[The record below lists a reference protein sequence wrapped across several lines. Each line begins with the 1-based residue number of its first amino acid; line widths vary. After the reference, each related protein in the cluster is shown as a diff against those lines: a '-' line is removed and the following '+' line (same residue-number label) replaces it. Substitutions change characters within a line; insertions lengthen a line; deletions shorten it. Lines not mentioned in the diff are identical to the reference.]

1 MEAKQSGQEMKR
13 KPEKSQT
20 SKNEVRKESVGC
32 YLGLREIFWKYEMW
46 EMLSSW
52 KSDILRL
59 HCKET
64 TIEMEGRNFF
74 YIEYHV
80 FMIH

>member
-13 KPEKSQT
+13 KPEKAQT
-20 SKNEVRKESVGC
+20 SKNEARKETAGW
-32 YLGLREIFWKYEMW
+32 YLGLREIFWKCEMW

-52 KSDILRL
+52 KSNILRL

-64 TIEMEGRNFF
+64 TIEMKERNCF
-74 YIEYHV
+74 YI
-80 FMIH
+80 